1 MPTIDSDAHVIESEV
16 TWRYLAEDERH
27 YTPMITRRFSGQEI
41 RNVEGKL
48 QEEFWVINQRVHNKD
63 RNIGSNTTEES
74 REMRSVE
81 ARIRHMDELEIDIQI
96 LFPTLM
102 LRPIADNQPL
112 EFALCRSYN
121 RWLADIWKQ
130 GGGRLRWV
138 AAPPL
143 LSMDK
148 ARDELQFAKDHGA
161 CGVFMRALECERPLS
176 DPYFYPLYELASE
189 LDLAI
194 SIHLGNGSFDVYDFY
209 TKDTPFTKFKLPTIG
224 AFHSLIFNDTPAKFP
239 KLRWGIIEASANW
252 LPFIISDLRQ
262 RFKKRGKRLPEN
274 VLAANRIWV
283 ACEVSDDLPA
293 VLPHAGEDHLVIG
306 TDYGHTDNSSQIE
319 ALRMLRQVGGV
330 SSSVIDKVLWDNAR
344 ALYGLN

>member
-1 MPTIDSDAHVIESEV
+1 MPTIDSDAHVIENEV
-16 TWRYLAEDERH
+16 TWQYLADNERH
-27 YTPMITRRFSGQEI
+27 YTPMITRRFAGQEI

-48 QEEFWVINQRVHNKD
+48 QEEFWIINQRVHNKD
-63 RNIGSNTTEES
+63 RNVGSNTTEES
-74 REMRSVE
+74 REMRSID

-96 LFPTLM
+96 LFPTLL
-102 LRPIADNQPL
+102 LRPIADNPPL

-148 ARDELQFAKDHGA
+148 MRDELQFAKDHGA

-176 DPYFYPLYELASE
+176 DPYFYPLYDIASE

-194 SIHLGNGSFDVYDFY
+194 TIHLGNGSFDVHDFY

-224 AFHSLIFNDTPAKFP
+224 AFHSLVFNDTPAKFP

-262 RFKKRGKRLPEN
+262 RFKKRGKRLPDN

-293 VLPHAGEDHLVIG
+293 VLPHAGEHNLVIG

-319 ALRMLRQVGGV
+319 ALRMLRQIGGV
-330 SSSVIDKVLWDNAR
+330 SSQTIDKILWDNAR

>member
-1 MPTIDSDAHVIESEV
+1 MPTIDSDAHVIETEV
-16 TWRYLAEDERH
+16 TWQYLAADEKK
-27 YTPMITRRFSGQEI
+27 YTPIITRRHSGAEM

-48 QEEFWVINQRVHNKD
+48 QEEYWVINNRVHNKD
-63 RNIGSNTTEES
+63 RNVGSNTTEES
-74 REMRSVE
+74 REMRSID
-81 ARIRHMDELEIDIQI
+81 ARIKHMDELEVDVQI
-96 LFPTLM
+96 LFPTLL
-102 LRPIADNQPL
+102 LRPIADNPPL
-112 EFALCRSYN
+112 ELALCRSYN

-130 GGGRLRWV
+130 GKGRLRWV

-148 ARDELQFAKDHGA
+148 MRDELQFAKDNGA

-176 DPYFYPLYELASE
+176 DSYFYPLYEIAQE

-194 SIHLGNGSFDVYDFY
+194 SVHLGNGSFDVHDFY
-209 TKDTPFTKFKLPTIG
+209 QKDTPFTKFKLPTIG
-224 AFHSLIFNDTPAKFP
+224 AFHSLVFNGTPALFP

-252 LPFIISDLRQ
+252 IPFIVSDLRQ
-262 RFKKRGKRLPEN
+262 RFVKRGKRLPEN
-274 VLAANRIWV
+274 VFAANNIWV

-293 VLPHAGEDHLVIG
+293 VIKVSGEDHLVIG

-319 ALRMLRQVGGV
+319 ALRMLRQIGGI
-330 SSSVIDKVLWDNAR
+330 SSRAVDKILWDNAR

>member
-1 MPTIDSDAHVIESEV
+1 MPTIDADAHVIENEV
-16 TWRYLAEDERH
+16 TWRYMTDSERK
-27 YTPMITRRFSGQEI
+27 YTPMITRRFAGQEI
-41 RNVEGKL
+41 RNIEGKV
-48 QEEFWVINQRVHNKD
+48 QEEFWIINQRVHNKD
-63 RNIGSNTTEES
+63 RNVGSNTSEES
-74 REMRSVE
+74 REMRSID
-81 ARIRHMDELEIDIQI
+81 ARIRHMDELEIDIQV
-96 LFPTLM
+96 LFPTLL
-102 LRPIADNQPL
+102 LRPIADDAPL

-148 ARDELQFAKDHGA
+148 MRDELQFAKDNGA

-176 DPYFYPLYELASE
+176 DPYFYPLYDIASE

-194 SIHLGNGSFDVYDFY
+194 SIHLGNGSFDVHDFY
-209 TKDTPFTKFKLPTIG
+209 TRDTPFTKFKLPTIG
-224 AFHSLIFNDTPAKFP
+224 AFHSLVFNETPAKFP
-239 KLRWGIIEASANW
+239 KLRWGVIEASANW
-252 LPFIISDLRQ
+252 LPFIISDLRH

-283 ACEVSDDLPA
+283 ACEVTDDLPA
-293 VLPHAGEDHLVIG
+293 VLPHSGEDHLVIG

-330 SSSVIDKVLWDNAR
+330 SSNVIDKVLWDNAR